1 MLCSMNKHLFSTWK
15 SICFCNLFLLTVGL
29 QVVFQSIWNT
39 TSGLSSR
46 TNLAQHK
53 WQGPILTSQGLR
65 DWKPKPTWWPPIGH
79 PHSHH
84 PMLVTLG
91 HKRPCLNS
99 GLSHAVSA
107 TMRNNTPISN
117 IVWQTQSVI
126 PDSDHWINILY
137 LAFTVLSRPTL
148 LTPAKVL
155 QFMSKVLQPC
165 TIFCLTFA
173 HYGWITLQW
182 H

>member
-1 MLCSMNKHLFSTWK
+1 MNKHLFSTWK

-39 TSGLSSR
+39 TSCLSSR
-46 TNLAQHK
+46 TNLVQHK

-84 PMLVTLG
+84 TMLVMLG

-126 PDSDHWINILY
+126 PDSDHWINYTRHSQCCHAPLY
-137 LAFTVLSRPTL
+137 WH
-148 LTPAKVL
+148 L
-155 QFMSKVLQPC
+155 QRCCNLCRKYYDHAQSFV
-165 TIFCLTFA
+165 
-173 HYGWITLQW
+173 
-182 H
+182 